1 VKIPKWLR
9 ALWAEPSTAPQSSA
23 APDVPGAESPSS
35 SAGHVEGYSADQPIR
50 TKDED
55 RFNRWPFA
63 KRIAETLAAR
73 RDASSLVIAV
83 YGPWGDGKTS
93 TLLLMEEALAAHPH
107 VVAVRFNPW
116 HFDSEDR
123 LLRGFFATLAG
134 ALGKSLPTRKEE
146 LGRLLDRYGGLLSLA
161 SVSIAGVIQLNPG
174 AAAKGLGEALSTVEL
189 DELRKRLEAILEES
203 GKRIVV
209 LIDDID
215 RLDRREIQALFRLVK
230 LSAGFA
236 HTSYVLAFDDE
247 IVAASLG
254 ERYGAGGAE
263 SGRAFLEKI
272 VQVPLHLPPPDEI
285 ALRQLAFDGV
295 NEALRLSGISIS
307 EEQGEAFVRHFVDGL
322 EPKMSTPRHAKLY
335 GNGLLFALPI
345 LKGEVNPVDQM
356 LIEGIRIFYPHL
368 YDAIRA
374 NPEYLLKA
382 GREATRDPAFKQRAK
397 ECIERALEADGVD
410 DKDTVRARLLEVLF
424 PRLKA
429 IFGNTSYGSDWDG
442 RWEREQRVCAEPYFH
457 RYFRYGIPP
466 GDIGDLEV
474 AALLEVARGGE
485 AAEVDRRLAQ
495 MAEKGGMRR
504 LVPKLRRLEETVE
517 PAAARALA
525 LAICRQGGLV
535 PRERAM
541 LIPDW
546 TFSQGAILVMRLAS
560 RIPAGAEREALARQ
574 AVETAEPLPFAF
586 ECVKWFRK
594 GDETPETERV
604 ISAECEEELG
614 RLVAARIRLGAQEEP
629 LYKTFGADAPRLLL
643 LWNKYGE
650 PGEVG
655 EYLKQQ
661 MERDASEVDV
671 LLGTFVGRAWGL
683 ESGLSHKADLE
694 RDNYD
699 AIAKLVDP
707 EFIVAKLK
715 AKYGSELD
723 APEYRLGD
731 DGPYELRLA
740 HQFVYVHQ
748 HVKQEVHGGES
759 PEKAEDKKS

>member
-1 VKIPKWLR
+1 MKIPNWLKKLWPAPSAASPNPER
-9 ALWAEPSTAPQSSA
+9 ADARRAESTAAEPAQA
-23 APDVPGAESPSS
+23 
-35 SAGHVEGYSADQPIR
+35 EGYSADQPIR
-50 TKDED
+50 SKEED
-55 RFNRWPFA
+55 RFKRWPFA
-63 KRIAETLAAR
+63 NRIAETLAAR
-73 RDASSLVIAV
+73 RDPSSLVIAI

-93 TLLLMEEALAAHPH
+93 TLLLMEEALGVHPH

-116 HFDSEDR
+116 HFDSEDQ

-146 LGRLLDRYGGLLSLA
+146 LGQLLKRYGGLLSLA

-189 DELRKRLEAILEES
+189 EELRKRLEAILGEG

-236 HTSYVLAFDDE
+236 HTSYVLAFDDN

-295 NEALRLSGISIS
+295 NEALRLSGVSIS

-345 LKGEVNPVDQM
+345 LKGEVNPIDQM
-356 LIEGIRIFYPHL
+356 LVEGIRIFYPHL
-368 YDAIRA
+368 YDAIRG
-374 NPEYLLKA
+374 NPEYFLKA

-397 ECIERALEADGVD
+397 ECIERALEADGAE

-429 IFGNTSYGSDWDG
+429 IFGNTFYGSDSEG
-442 RWEREQRVCAEPYFH
+442 RWEREQRVCTEPYFH

-466 GDIGDLEV
+466 GDIGDLEIEAFLDV
-474 AALLEVARGGE
+474 AGRGDP
-485 AAEVDRRLAQ
+485 AELDRRLAQ
-495 MAEKGGMRR
+495 MAKKGGMRR
-504 LVPKLRRLEETVE
+504 LVPKLRRREETVE
-517 PAAARALA
+517 PAAARELA
-525 LAICRQGGLV
+525 LAICRQGALV

-546 TFSQGAILVMRLAS
+546 ASSQAAILVMRLAS
-560 RIPAGAEREALARQ
+560 RIPQGVEREDLARQ
-574 AVETAEPLPFAF
+574 AVETAVPLPFAF
-586 ECVKWFRK
+586 ECVRWFRK
-594 GDETPETERV
+594 GEETPETERV
-604 ISAECEEELG
+604 VSAECEEQLG
-614 RLVAARIRLGAQEEP
+614 RVVATRIRYKAQEGP
-629 LYKTFGADAPRLLL
+629 LYKAFGADAPRLLW

-650 PGEVG
+650 PEEVG
-655 EYLKQQ
+655 KYLKKQ
-661 MERDASEVDV
+661 METDISEVDA

-694 RDNYD
+694 RDAYD
-699 AIAKLVDP
+699 AIARLVDP
-707 EFIVAKLK
+707 DFIVEKLK
-715 AKYGSELD
+715 TKYGTELD
-723 APEYRLGD
+723 TPEYRLGD
-731 DGPYELRLA
+731 DGPYERRLA
-740 HQFVYVHQ
+740 HQFAYIHL
-748 HVKQEVHGGES
+748 HVRQETQAQS
-759 PEKAEDKKS
+759 PETGEGEAS